1 VQVAVATVAAA
12 MAMAVA
18 VMAAA
23 AVTATAAEAVRARGG
38 VVGSRKDHSSS
49 ASGDHCSTSGTMRE
63 LGAAVA
69 RPLARAAAT
78 ARRRRLAM
86 AAVGGHFR
94 IQV

>member
-1 VQVAVATVAAA
+1 VAQVAQAMLVA
-12 MAMAVA
+12 
-18 VMAAA
+18 
-23 AVTATAAEAVRARGG
+23 RRR

-78 ARRRRLAM
+78 GRRRRLAM